1 MAKAPEKPTRSIAMA
16 AKCHE
21 CCGEYTDGKYDCGVP
36 ACPLYPW
43 MPYRDKEKEPDTK
56 WLHYNPR
63 RVGKV
68 LWEESGREMTEE
80 EKQAAAARLQKS
92 REDREIT
99 EEGPKKKLKRRI

>member
-1 MAKAPEKPTRSIAMA
+1 MAKAPTKPTRSIAMA

-21 CCGEYTDGKYDCGVP
+21 CCGEYLDGKYDCGVSE
-36 ACPLYPW
+36 CPLYPW
-43 MPYRDKEKEPDTK
+43 MPYKECEPRLK

-80 EKQAAAARLQKS
+80 EKQAAAERLQKS
-92 REDREIT
+92 REARQSD
-99 EEGPKKKLKRRI
+99 GPQKKLKRRI